1 MFKALLTV
9 GAIFAA
15 YKFGEYQAQIN
26 ANDYVIS
33 NVTNLGNGVQAVE
46 YLRVSPTGMVFT
58 QDAQLATHFLFQEA
72 TRLKELLRK
81 HIPNLNLV
89 IETVGTGLIT
99 QTQNV

>member
-1 MFKALLTV
+1 MFRAIMAIGV
-9 GAIFAA
+9 IFAA
-15 YKFGEYQAQIN
+15 YKYGQYEAQIN

-33 NVTNLGNGVQAVE
+33 NVVHLGNGVQAVE
-46 YLRVSPTGMVFT
+46 YLKVSPTGMIFT
-58 QDAQLATHFLFQEA
+58 QDANIATHFLFQEA